1 MLNLIYVYRYI
12 IFKFKKVLENWKFQI
27 YKIFSMKR
35 KQKLKKFMFQMNYFE
50 LLGILGGVRYQGILM
65 RT

>member
-1 MLNLIYVYRYI
+1 
-12 IFKFKKVLENWKFQI
+12 
-27 YKIFSMKR
+27 MKR